1 MPTCHFRKKNGSRCT
16 ANAQSSNGLCVF
28 HDPARV
34 ADGERPRRAG
44 GIARTRPMAV
54 LPPDAPDHPLGTTKD
69 VSVLLADSI
78 NRLRRG
84 DLDPR
89 VANAMGY
96 LASVLIRALEQGP
109 VEERLANLEAIL
121 GRTSSGP
128 EIFDF
133 RRKETPLHEES
144 NEADKGH

>member
-1 MPTCHFRKKNGSRCT
+1 MR
-16 ANAQSSNGLCVF
+16 
-28 HDPARV
+28 PA
-34 ADGERPRRAG
+34 
-44 GIARTRPMAV
+44 AV
-54 LPPDAPDHPLGTTKD
+54 LPVNTPDHPLGNTTE
-69 VSVLLADSI
+69 VAQLLGDSI
-78 NRLRRG
+78 NLLRRG
-84 DLDPR
+84 QLDPR

-133 RRKETPLHEES
+133 RPKETSTREES
-144 NEADKGH
+144 NETTKND